1 MIFYENLNKTN
12 SEFYDEYINSLKK
25 FKDKGSYILGGN
37 LINFEKNFS
46 KYIGARYCAGVANGL
61 DALIISLKSLNLP
74 KNSEVIVAA
83 NAYIATILAI
93 LNAGLKPIL
102 VEPCKDTYNIDPIK
116 IEKKITKKT
125 KAIIA
130 VHLYGKCCD
139 MTAIGKICKKN
150 NLFLIED
157 CAQSHGATFKN
168 KSAGTFGNFACFSF
182 YPQHLFFYSKK
193 LSYLHLGD

>member
-102 VEPCKDTYNIDPIK
+102 VEHCK
-116 IEKKITKKT
+116 
-125 KAIIA
+125 
-130 VHLYGKCCD
+130 
-139 MTAIGKICKKN
+139 
-150 NLFLIED
+150 
-157 CAQSHGATFKN
+157 
-168 KSAGTFGNFACFSF
+168 
-182 YPQHLFFYSKK
+182 
-193 LSYLHLGD
+193 